1 VLGETHIPTDAVT
14 VRGVLR
20 RIFDRR

>member
-1 VLGETHIPTDAVT
+1 VLEETHIPTDAVT

-20 RIFDRR
+20 RLFDRR